1 MVARKASLQHKVLL
15 GYMILIMA
23 VCGMV
28 SILLYERS
36 RMREIKTE
44 TSEIRRIRH
53 DISTAHR
60 YITELATYGESV
72 IVWEDTDFREYRRK
86 RLQTDSLLQILKV
99 SCGTFVLPKQI
110 DSLCHLLEAKEI
122 HLLRIMETI
131 TRQGEADSLLANR
144 LPIVIREAVRTR
156 TVTQKKKGI
165 AGWFG
170 GKRSVQVFEPSKGL
184 QDLNDKLI
192 AMQEERERRI
202 DIYTDSLRIQN
213 KALNRKLQ
221 ILITHLD
228 GQAQAAFIS
237 REEKITEAGDFSF
250 KLFVLVIVSASSL
263 LFISFL
269 IIRHDIRKER
279 EGRAQLQR
287 INRENEEL
295 LGMRKQIILTISH
308 DIRGPLGNINN
319 CVELASETREKKK
332 REGYLENIR
341 HSCRHILNL
350 VNNLMD
356 VYKINET
363 KDTRNEVPFRL
374 NNLLDNISKEYARKA
389 GGRALLF
396 EHRHKNVGDITVRGD
411 ADKLEQILDNLLT
424 NAIKF
429 TLSGTIRFH
438 TEYMAGRLYVEVGDT
453 GIGMDEETLER
464 VFRPFERAA
473 QEINSEGFGL
483 GLFIT
488 KALVKVLNGS
498 IEVESRPGKGTT
510 FRLSFPLSETT
521 EEPETEELPVQ
532 SATILP
538 KHVLVVDD
546 DSILLKIT
554 EDMLGRNGVECT
566 TCQNAKEAILALDR
580 LDYDL
585 VLTDI
590 QMPVTDGFGLLRLL
604 RNSDI
609 GNSRTI
615 PVAVMTARGDG
626 DSGVYMKSGF
636 CGCIHKPFSSKGL
649 LAFISSV
656 TEGRSAGMSP
666 FDYSRLMESTD
677 DRRHMFGLV
686 AKESE
691 KDLAELEEALRKTDR
706 EAMRR
711 IVHRMAPVWELLGAN
726 DVLSG
731 YRKLLHD
738 RISSDETVREYT
750 MRIMKQIRLLI
761 DEVNNEL
768 RKKMMG
774 MKKTL
779 LIVEDN
785 LILCDI
791 LERWLQKAGYGV
803 LTAIDEPSA
812 RRKIKGNNVALVL
825 TDVRLPEG
833 DGISLLEWSI
843 SQGLHIPF
851 VVMTEHASIA
861 DAVRAVKLGA
871 KDYLPKPVH
880 EELLMELLRGLI
892 GLPVS
897 IPPKKSLMKRL
908 SGAIRET
915 ERIACRV
922 APLNCSVMILG
933 PNGSGKESVAQLI
946 QQHSGRKDK
955 PFVAVNCGCIRGEL
969 AASEFFGH
977 VQGAFTDAKKDTAG
991 YFETAKGGTLFLDE
1005 IGNMPPEM
1013 QTLLLRVLQERV
1025 YCPVGSRKELE
1036 ADVRILSATNED
1048 MERAIREGR
1057 FREDLYY
1064 RLAEFE
1070 IRQPSLSECP
1080 EDILPLADFFREQ
1093 HSEEIRVETSGF
1105 TEQAKISM
1113 LSHSWPGNVRELD
1126 NRIRRAVLLALS
1138 PLLTHKDLNL
1148 NATICRT
1155 GEKCKKGLMEEAE
1168 EKELIRKILEEC
1180 GGKISRVARMLGI
1193 SRPTLYKKMERYGL
1207 R

>member
-15 GYMILIMA
+15 GYMILSMA

-110 DSLCHLLEAKEI
+110 DSLCHLLEAKEV

-144 LPIVIREAVRTR
+144 LPVVIREAVRTR

-202 DIYTDSLRIQN
+202 DMYTDSLRTQN

-250 KLFVLVIVSASSL
+250 KLFALVIVSASSL

-308 DIRGPLGNINN
+308 DIRGPLGNISN

-356 VYKINET
+356 VYRINET
-363 KDTRNEVPFRL
+363 RDTRNEIPFRL
-374 NNLLDNISKEYARKA
+374 GSLLDNISEEYARKA
-389 GGRALLF
+389 AGQALLF
-396 EHRHKNVGDITVRGD
+396 ERCHEIVNNITVRGD

-429 TLSGTIRFH
+429 TPSGTVRFH
-438 TEYMAGRLYVEVGDT
+438 TGYAEGRLHVEVGDT
-453 GIGMDEETLER
+453 GIGMDRETLER

-488 KALVKVLNGS
+488 KGLVKVLDGN
-498 IEVESRPGKGTT
+498 IDVESRPGKGTI
-510 FRLSFPLSETT
+510 FRLTFPLPETT
-521 EEPETEELPVQ
+521 EDPETEEFQVQ
-532 SATILP
+532 SAMVLP
-538 KHVLVVDD
+538 KRVLVVDD
-546 DSILLKIT
+546 DSILLRIT
-554 EDMLGRNGVECT
+554 EDMLGRHGVECT
-566 TCQNAKEAILALDR
+566 TCQSVKEAVLALDR

-590 QMPVTDGFGLLRLL
+590 QMPVTDGFGLLKLL
-604 RNSDI
+604 RGSDI

-626 DSGVYMKSGF
+626 DSGVYARSGF

-649 LAFISSV
+649 LAFLSSV
-656 TEGRSAGMSP
+656 MAGRAAGASP

-686 AKESE
+686 MKESE
-691 KDLAELEEALRKTDR
+691 KDLAELEGAMEGMDR

-711 IVHRMAPVWELLGAN
+711 TVHRMAPVWELLGAG
-726 DVLSG
+726 DVLSD
-731 YRKLLHD
+731 YRKILHD
-738 RISSDETVREYT
+738 KAAGDETVRGHTLRVME
-750 MRIMKQIRLLI
+750 QIRTLM

-768 RKKMMG
+768 EKR
-774 MKKTL
+774 
-779 LIVEDN
+779 D
-785 LILCDI
+785 D
-791 LERWLQKAGYGV
+791 
-803 LTAIDEPSA
+803 
-812 RRKIKGNNVALVL
+812 GN
-825 TDVRLPEG
+825 E
-833 DGISLLEWSI
+833 
-843 SQGLHIPF
+843 
-851 VVMTEHASIA
+851 
-861 DAVRAVKLGA
+861 
-871 KDYLPKPVH
+871 
-880 EELLMELLRGLI
+880 
-892 GLPVS
+892 
-897 IPPKKSLMKRL
+897 
-908 SGAIRET
+908 
-915 ERIACRV
+915 
-922 APLNCSVMILG
+922 
-933 PNGSGKESVAQLI
+933 
-946 QQHSGRKDK
+946 
-955 PFVAVNCGCIRGEL
+955 
-969 AASEFFGH
+969 
-977 VQGAFTDAKKDTAG
+977 
-991 YFETAKGGTLFLDE
+991 
-1005 IGNMPPEM
+1005 
-1013 QTLLLRVLQERV
+1013 
-1025 YCPVGSRKELE
+1025 
-1036 ADVRILSATNED
+1036 
-1048 MERAIREGR
+1048 
-1057 FREDLYY
+1057 
-1064 RLAEFE
+1064 
-1070 IRQPSLSECP
+1070 
-1080 EDILPLADFFREQ
+1080 
-1093 HSEEIRVETSGF
+1093 
-1105 TEQAKISM
+1105 
-1113 LSHSWPGNVRELD
+1113 
-1126 NRIRRAVLLALS
+1126 
-1138 PLLTHKDLNL
+1138 KDL
-1148 NATICRT
+1148 T
-1155 GEKCKKGLMEEAE
+1155 G
-1168 EKELIRKILEEC
+1168 R
-1180 GGKISRVARMLGI
+1180 GG
-1193 SRPTLYKKMERYGL
+1193 
-1207 R
+1207 

>member
-110 DSLCHLLEAKEI
+110 DSLCHLLEAKEV

-144 LPIVIREAVRTR
+144 LPVVIREAVRTR

-202 DIYTDSLRIQN
+202 DIYTDSLRTQN

-308 DIRGPLGNINN
+308 DIRGPL
-319 CVELASETREKKK
+319 
-332 REGYLENIR
+332 
-341 HSCRHILNL
+341 
-350 VNNLMD
+350 
-356 VYKINET
+356 
-363 KDTRNEVPFRL
+363 DTRNEVPFRL

-488 KALVKVLNGS
+488 KALVKVLDGS

-521 EEPETEELPVQ
+521 GEPETEELPVQ

-609 GNSRTI
+609 GNSRTV

-731 YRKLLHD
+731 YRMLLHD

-768 RKKMMG
+768 RKKNDG
-774 MKKTL
+774 DEK
-779 LIVEDN
+779 DF
-785 LILCDI
+785 
-791 LERWLQKAGYGV
+791 
-803 LTAIDEPSA
+803 IDRGGQP
-812 RRKIKGNNVALVL
+812 
-825 TDVRLPEG
+825 D
-833 DGISLLEWSI
+833 SL
-843 SQGLHIPF
+843 
-851 VVMTEHASIA
+851 
-861 DAVRAVKLGA
+861 
-871 KDYLPKPVH
+871 
-880 EELLMELLRGLI
+880 
-892 GLPVS
+892 
-897 IPPKKSLMKRL
+897 
-908 SGAIRET
+908 
-915 ERIACRV
+915 
-922 APLNCSVMILG
+922 
-933 PNGSGKESVAQLI
+933 
-946 QQHSGRKDK
+946 
-955 PFVAVNCGCIRGEL
+955 
-969 AASEFFGH
+969 
-977 VQGAFTDAKKDTAG
+977 
-991 YFETAKGGTLFLDE
+991 
-1005 IGNMPPEM
+1005 
-1013 QTLLLRVLQERV
+1013 
-1025 YCPVGSRKELE
+1025 
-1036 ADVRILSATNED
+1036 
-1048 MERAIREGR
+1048 
-1057 FREDLYY
+1057 
-1064 RLAEFE
+1064 
-1070 IRQPSLSECP
+1070 
-1080 EDILPLADFFREQ
+1080 
-1093 HSEEIRVETSGF
+1093 
-1105 TEQAKISM
+1105 
-1113 LSHSWPGNVRELD
+1113 
-1126 NRIRRAVLLALS
+1126 
-1138 PLLTHKDLNL
+1138 
-1148 NATICRT
+1148 
-1155 GEKCKKGLMEEAE
+1155 
-1168 EKELIRKILEEC
+1168 
-1180 GGKISRVARMLGI
+1180 
-1193 SRPTLYKKMERYGL
+1193 RYS
-1207 R
+1207 

>member
-1 MVARKASLQHKVLL
+1 MVARKVSLQHKVLL

-72 IVWEDTDFREYRRK
+72 IVWESICFGRTNVPQLTFNICNKLSVCKRFLRYSRK
-86 RLQTDSLLQILKV
+86 SVSSQTMTDSLLQILKV

-184 QDLNDKLI
+184 QDLNEKLI

-202 DIYTDSLRIQN
+202 DMYTDSLRIQN

-488 KALVKVLNGS
+488 KALVKVLDGS

-521 EEPETEELPVQ
+521 GEPETEELPVQ

-554 EDMLGRNGVECT
+554 EDNSGATGW
-566 TCQNAKEAILALDR
+566 NAR
-580 LDYDL
+580 
-585 VLTDI
+585 
-590 QMPVTDGFGLLRLL
+590 PVK
-604 RNSDI
+604 
-609 GNSRTI
+609 
-615 PVAVMTARGDG
+615 MQ
-626 DSGVYMKSGF
+626 K
-636 CGCIHKPFSSKGL
+636 KPF
-649 LAFISSV
+649 
-656 TEGRSAGMSP
+656 
-666 FDYSRLMESTD
+666 
-677 DRRHMFGLV
+677 
-686 AKESE
+686 
-691 KDLAELEEALRKTDR
+691 
-706 EAMRR
+706 
-711 IVHRMAPVWELLGAN
+711 
-726 DVLSG
+726 
-731 YRKLLHD
+731 
-738 RISSDETVREYT
+738 
-750 MRIMKQIRLLI
+750 
-761 DEVNNEL
+761 
-768 RKKMMG
+768 
-774 MKKTL
+774 
-779 LIVEDN
+779 
-785 LILCDI
+785 
-791 LERWLQKAGYGV
+791 
-803 LTAIDEPSA
+803 
-812 RRKIKGNNVALVL
+812 
-825 TDVRLPEG
+825 
-833 DGISLLEWSI
+833 
-843 SQGLHIPF
+843 
-851 VVMTEHASIA
+851 
-861 DAVRAVKLGA
+861 
-871 KDYLPKPVH
+871 
-880 EELLMELLRGLI
+880 
-892 GLPVS
+892 
-897 IPPKKSLMKRL
+897 
-908 SGAIRET
+908 
-915 ERIACRV
+915 
-922 APLNCSVMILG
+922 
-933 PNGSGKESVAQLI
+933 
-946 QQHSGRKDK
+946 
-955 PFVAVNCGCIRGEL
+955 
-969 AASEFFGH
+969 
-977 VQGAFTDAKKDTAG
+977 
-991 YFETAKGGTLFLDE
+991 
-1005 IGNMPPEM
+1005 
-1013 QTLLLRVLQERV
+1013 
-1025 YCPVGSRKELE
+1025 
-1036 ADVRILSATNED
+1036 
-1048 MERAIREGR
+1048 
-1057 FREDLYY
+1057 
-1064 RLAEFE
+1064 
-1070 IRQPSLSECP
+1070 
-1080 EDILPLADFFREQ
+1080 
-1093 HSEEIRVETSGF
+1093 
-1105 TEQAKISM
+1105 
-1113 LSHSWPGNVRELD
+1113 
-1126 NRIRRAVLLALS
+1126 
-1138 PLLTHKDLNL
+1138 
-1148 NATICRT
+1148 
-1155 GEKCKKGLMEEAE
+1155 
-1168 EKELIRKILEEC
+1168 
-1180 GGKISRVARMLGI
+1180 
-1193 SRPTLYKKMERYGL
+1193 
-1207 R
+1207 

>member
-184 QDLNDKLI
+184 QDLNEKLI
-192 AMQEERERRI
+192 AMQEERECRI
-202 DIYTDSLRIQN
+202 DMYTDSLRIQN

-308 DIRGPLGNINN
+308 DIRGPLGNISN

-356 VYKINET
+356 VYRINET
-363 KDTRNEVPFRL
+363 RDTRNEIPFRL
-374 NNLLDNISKEYARKA
+374 GSLLDNISEEYARKA
-389 GGRALLF
+389 AGQALLF
-396 EHRHKNVGDITVRGD
+396 ERCHEIVNNITVRGD

-429 TLSGTIRFH
+429 TPSGTVRFH
-438 TEYMAGRLYVEVGDT
+438 TGYAEGRLHVEVGDT
-453 GIGMDEETLER
+453 GIGMDRETLER

-488 KALVKVLNGS
+488 KGLVKVLDGN
-498 IEVESRPGKGTT
+498 IDVESRPGKGTI
-510 FRLSFPLSETT
+510 FRLTFPLPETT
-521 EEPETEELPVQ
+521 EDPETEEFQVQ
-532 SATILP
+532 SAMVLP
-538 KHVLVVDD
+538 KRVLVVDD
-546 DSILLKIT
+546 DSILLRIT
-554 EDMLGRNGVECT
+554 EDMLGRHGVECT
-566 TCQNAKEAILALDR
+566 TCQSVKEAVLALDR

-590 QMPVTDGFGLLRLL
+590 QMPVTDGFGLLKLL
-604 RNSDI
+604 RGSDI

-626 DSGVYMKSGF
+626 DSGVYARSGF

-649 LAFISSV
+649 LAFLSSV
-656 TEGRSAGMSP
+656 MAGRAAGASP

-686 AKESE
+686 MKESE
-691 KDLAELEEALRKTDR
+691 KDLAELEGAMEGMDR

-711 IVHRMAPVWELLGAN
+711 TVHRMAPVWELLGAG
-726 DVLSG
+726 DVLSD
-731 YRKLLHD
+731 YRKILHD
-738 RISSDETVREYT
+738 KAAGDETVRGHTLRVME
-750 MRIMKQIRLLI
+750 QIRTLM

-768 RKKMMG
+768 EKR
-774 MKKTL
+774 
-779 LIVEDN
+779 D
-785 LILCDI
+785 D
-791 LERWLQKAGYGV
+791 
-803 LTAIDEPSA
+803 
-812 RRKIKGNNVALVL
+812 GN
-825 TDVRLPEG
+825 E
-833 DGISLLEWSI
+833 
-843 SQGLHIPF
+843 
-851 VVMTEHASIA
+851 
-861 DAVRAVKLGA
+861 
-871 KDYLPKPVH
+871 
-880 EELLMELLRGLI
+880 
-892 GLPVS
+892 
-897 IPPKKSLMKRL
+897 
-908 SGAIRET
+908 
-915 ERIACRV
+915 
-922 APLNCSVMILG
+922 
-933 PNGSGKESVAQLI
+933 
-946 QQHSGRKDK
+946 
-955 PFVAVNCGCIRGEL
+955 
-969 AASEFFGH
+969 
-977 VQGAFTDAKKDTAG
+977 
-991 YFETAKGGTLFLDE
+991 
-1005 IGNMPPEM
+1005 
-1013 QTLLLRVLQERV
+1013 
-1025 YCPVGSRKELE
+1025 
-1036 ADVRILSATNED
+1036 
-1048 MERAIREGR
+1048 
-1057 FREDLYY
+1057 
-1064 RLAEFE
+1064 
-1070 IRQPSLSECP
+1070 
-1080 EDILPLADFFREQ
+1080 
-1093 HSEEIRVETSGF
+1093 
-1105 TEQAKISM
+1105 
-1113 LSHSWPGNVRELD
+1113 
-1126 NRIRRAVLLALS
+1126 
-1138 PLLTHKDLNL
+1138 KDL
-1148 NATICRT
+1148 T
-1155 GEKCKKGLMEEAE
+1155 G
-1168 EKELIRKILEEC
+1168 R
-1180 GGKISRVARMLGI
+1180 GG
-1193 SRPTLYKKMERYGL
+1193 
-1207 R
+1207 